1 MGRTF
6 LFSLLINL
14 PDRYLD
20 IPRDPDGDLDSES
33 IDAAAEVLVPVWHGP
48 GLEAVYL
55 PSCLVPLGI
64 TSWNLAVGSGA
75 GIASTLVLL
84 R

>member
-14 PDRYLD
+14 PGRYLD
-20 IPRDPDGDLDSES
+20 ISGDLDGDLISES
-33 IDAAAEVLVPVWHGP
+33 IDAAAEVLVTVWHGP
-48 GLEAVYL
+48 GLEVVCL

-64 TSWNLAVGSGA
+64 TCWNLAVVG

-84 R
+84 G